1 LCVDWGSKWWCV
13 TPCLRFVVCCAASGA
28 LTTAGHNCVLVR
40 GYPCTTSRLPQETP
54 SAERAPEP
62 RTSHGHTHAMISP
75 LYYTMHHSCITRYIL
90 HTQYAPHLAEVLG
103 VRQPLPKSSRISPC
117 SKGARFKGICNKSLL
132 TKIPFQR
139 IPKPSPIA
147 NYYSTPSRDEW

>member
-1 LCVDWGSKWWCV
+1 MCVDWGSKWWCV

-75 LYYTMHHSCITRYIL
+75 LYYTTHHSCITRYIL
-90 HTQYAPHLAEVLG
+90 HTQYAPHLAEVLPRG
-103 VRQPLPKSSRISPC
+103 GRSLNPPAQSLFQGDS
-117 SKGARFKGICNKSLL
+117 KGICKKSLL